1 MFFNLHSVVEL
12 TTFWVILSWLFLVLF
27 VFLWSKVSS
36 FIFPKNFFKIQFV
49 WIIFLGVIIGS
60 NYFSRVNYGIPTCIT
75 LPNVSNECMFS
86 LDFPFKNSSISRYE
100 RVVDFNFSSNSQKWR
115 LSGFNSL
122 SYNVYGKSKNNSV
135 VWEEHRLENKYPF
148 ISLLS
153 LNSQKLH
160 ILREKSGSDSIS
172 FTIKYQGNVS
182 IGNTNYGFSKG
193 EKEIKLE
200 NFSGDSLNLSFS
212 NYECIN
218 AKDNPLDCA
227 RSFNV
232 NSIPESEAKISLFI
246 NDNNIQKIVSTELFQ
261 PKLFQIINKY
271 GFISLLFLFGI
282 YLCFLIF
289 NALSKLLSFLRQ
301 EVSVRDFIS
310 DLFKIVIN
318 CSIAFL
324 LLKIVGTGFLKFSKN
339 AFALDNN
346 MIIMKIAF
354 FALIIIFSSGIFR
367 RLLQNLI
374 KIGQSH
380 IIIIFLWLFIG
391 IFPVLLLSSVPSLR
405 DGTDLYLVGHD
416 QLTYFSWARDIAQ
429 NKSFFVE
436 PTVVTSKPLFLYF
449 KSLAMVAFG
458 DGNIFLDTFSY
469 WILQS
474 SLLLFMSTALFC
486 ILIYKKKT
494 DTLESFAT
502 VALFSSV
509 YWYLYLHLNTLFVRS
524 MIPLSEDYTWPL
536 ALLALSWLAL
546 LPFIDKAKT
555 SFWFIISGIIWAI
568 SLMFRT
574 PNLIYF
580 VPFFMLI
587 FLIRNKIELKQTLR
601 FLIPSGIAFILIT
614 LNAVLGGLNTSSAA
628 QYYQSNTT
636 AAMVSES
643 NIFENFKIMIPS
655 GIDISVLVLFGIFLI
670 QVIFS
675 KSVKIIIKVILFSL
689 FVFFIFAHLP
699 LVTTGYYPRG
709 VMLAYI
715 MLPLLVLIYWIQKP
729 KC

>member
-12 TTFWVILSWLFLVLF
+12 TTFWVIMSWLFLVLF
-27 VFLWSKVSS
+27 VFLWSKVSR
-36 FIFPKNFFKIQFV
+36 FVFPKHFFKFQFV
-49 WIIFLGVIIGS
+49 WTILLGLIIGS
-60 NYFSRVNYGIPTCIT
+60 NYISRVTYGIPTCIK
-75 LPNVSNECMFS
+75 LPNASNECMFS
-86 LDFPFKNSSISRYE
+86 LDFPFKNSLLSRYE
-100 RVVDFNFSSNSQKWR
+100 REIDFNSSSSSQKWR

-122 SYNVYGKSKNNSV
+122 SYNVYGKSKSNPSI
-135 VWEEHRLENKYPF
+135 WEEYRLENKYPF
-148 ISLLS
+148 TSS
-153 LNSQKLH
+153 FYLNSQKIKL
-160 ILREKSGSDSIS
+160 LREKSGSDSIS

-182 IGNTNYGFSKG
+182 IGNTNYGFSKE
-193 EKEIKLE
+193 EKEIKID
-200 NFSGDSLNLSFS
+200 NFSDDSLDLSFS
-212 NYECIN
+212 NYECKN
-218 AKDNPLDCA
+218 DKDNSLDCA

-246 NDNNIQKIVSTELFQ
+246 NDNNTQKIVSTDFFQ
-261 PKLFQIINKY
+261 PKLFQLIGKFGY
-271 GFISLLFLFGI
+271 ISLLIFFGI
-282 YLCFLIF
+282 NIFFLVS
-289 NALSKLLSFLRQ
+289 NAFIKSLSFILHQISIRNI
-301 EVSVRDFIS
+301 IS
-310 DLFKIVIN
+310 DIFKIAIN
-318 CSIAFL
+318 CSIAFV

-339 AFALDNN
+339 AFALDHN
-346 MIIMKIAF
+346 MTIMKIAF

-391 IFPVLLLSSVPSLR
+391 IFPVLLLSSAPSLR
-405 DGTDLYLVGHD
+405 DGTELYQVGHD

-449 KSLAMVAFG
+449 KSLTMITFG
-458 DGNIFLDTFSY
+458 DGNIFLDTYSY

-474 SLLLFMSTALFC
+474 SLLLFMSSALFC

-494 DTLESFAT
+494 DKLESIAT
-502 VALFSSV
+502 TALFSGA

-524 MIPLSEDYTWPL
+524 MIPLSEVYTWPL
-536 ALLALSWLAL
+536 ALLALSWLTL

-568 SLMFRT
+568 SLVFRT

-587 FLIRNKIELKQTLR
+587 FLIRNKIEFKQILR
-601 FLIPSGIAFILIT
+601 FLIPSGIAFIFIT

-628 QYYQSNTT
+628 QYYHSNTT
-636 AAMVSES
+636 AAMVSQS

-675 KSVKIIIKVILFSL
+675 KNVKIIVKVVIFSL
-689 FVFFIFAHLP
+689 FIFFIFAHLP

-715 MLPLLVLIYWIQKP
+715 MLPLVVLIYWIQKP
-729 KC
+729 K